1 MAQGLMGLQDLL
13 GQSSNAQ
20 QQSGLL
26 GGGVFSQPESRGRR
40 RSRLLNE
47 AIAGAG
53 QNPYARL
60 GASFGG
66 LIGMGGR
73 AATEGLGIVDK
84 PAEVQQS
91 EAIRQVQKE
100 VADRGLDPMS
110 NPREFG
116 DFVAGRFQE
125 LGQPQLATRSLL
137 QARQIESQ
145 FAPEQPELPAAA
157 QNLAFR
163 AQQAGLEPGTPEYR
177 EFMRTGGDVET
188 GQGEFKTYY
197 GPGGEAVQARVEG
210 NELRTL
216 SGENITGQGY
226 STSSRTPQVSID
238 QRERPEL
245 SGPQVS
251 TVENAA
257 EAGNQARNIEF
268 TLGAIE
274 DLAVQEDIPQ
284 DALQPLI
291 TGAQGYAEALGLDF
305 ERALSSLGYEG
316 IGDLS
321 GKQELNRLYT
331 DLVIRGFDKF
341 KGNLNDREVR
351 LAQNAQPGIG
361 KSRDANLKAIATQR
375 AAAEIAKR
383 DSRMFLSATTPDEF
397 SNALEKRDERS
408 LDEFR
413 ELRDTYYEQLK
424 SKSGGAQG
432 QEGGSQ
438 EGQNERLRY
447 NPETGRLE

>member
-1 MAQGLMGLQDLL
+1 MAD
-13 GQSSNAQ
+13 
-20 QQSGLL
+20 GLL
-26 GGGVFSQPESRGRR
+26 GGMQSQGQQQANLLGGVFQSPSATRRQGRD
-40 RSRLLNE
+40 RL
-47 AIAGAG
+47 
-53 QNPYARL
+53 
-60 GASFGG
+60 F
-66 LIGMGGR
+66 GR
-73 AATEGLGIVDK
+73 ALEISQAQDPIAAGGAIGGAQLGLGIGNALGMQTDEQRR
-84 PAEVQQS
+84 ANLLEQVQQ
-91 EAIRQVQKE
+91 ETL
-100 VADRGLDPMS
+100 DRGLDPATDPEGTFNFIS
-110 NPREFG
+110 NRFRQLG
-116 DFVAGRFQE
+116 D
-125 LGQPQLATRSLL
+125 PQLAL
-137 QARQIESQ
+137 QAQQQKAQYLKE
-145 FAPEQPELPAAA
+145 FAPEQ
-157 QNLAFR
+157 
-163 AQQAGLEPGTPEYR
+163 
-177 EFMRTGGDVET
+177 GDV
-188 GQGEFKTYY
+188 KTYY
-197 GPGGEAVQARVEG
+197 GPDGNAVQARVVNNRLLTLN
-210 NELRTL
+210 NED
-216 SGENITGQGY
+216 ITGQGY
-226 STSSRTPQVSID
+226 GTSSRTPQVSID
-238 QRERPEL
+238 QRNRPEL
-245 SGPQVS
+245 SDPQVS
-251 TVENAA
+251 TIENAA
-257 EAGNQARNIEF
+257 EAGDQARNIEF
-268 TLGAIE
+268 TLGAVE

-291 TGAQGYAEALGLDF
+291 TGAQGYADALGLDF
-305 ERALSSLGYEG
+305 EGALSSLGYEG

-397 SNALEKRDERS
+397 SSALERRDERS

-424 SKSGGAQG
+424 SKSGGTQG